1 METELTTELIKPKY
15 KVKLP
20 QLHEGQTD
28 VAMSNARF
36 KVLAA
41 GRRWGKTRLGV
52 WLCLEQAWKGG
63 RSWWIA
69 PTYSMALEGWKD
81 LRNIGIEH
89 GTIIKE
95 SEKTIITPL
104 GGMVSIKS
112 ADNPDR
118 LRGAG
123 LDFVVLDEC
132 AFMKENT
139 WAEVVRPTLTER
151 QGGALFIST
160 PKGYNWFEKLYHE
173 AENREDWARWQI
185 PTSSNPYVP
194 KSELEIAKKEIGS
207 YLYSQEYLAEFVEL
221 TGGMFQT
228 EWLKRFRTQIVT
240 DLNKDGNYE
249 QNEYY
254 VLDNETIKAKDVRKI
269 ATVDLATSTKEQADY
284 TVVTISG
291 VTPKNNIVILEVIR
305 KRLEAP
311 DIIPLLKKALADWQL
326 DYIGIERAGYQL
338 ALVQMARREGLPV
351 VELKADRDKVSR
363 AMPLS
368 ARMEQGQVYFIE
380 NALWFDE
387 LERELLQFPEGEHD
401 DQVDSLAYAILETQ
415 RNKKWFAY

>member
-254 VLDNETIKAKDVRKI
+254 VLDNETIKAKNVRKI

-311 DIIPLLKKALADWQL
+311 DIIPLLKKALTDWQL

-415 RNKKWFAY
+415 RNKKWVAY

>member
-1 METELTTELIKPKY
+1 MESELIKEEY
-15 KVKLP
+15 SQVYNVTLP
-20 QLHEGQTD
+20 NLHKGQRQ
-28 VAMSNARF
+28 VAESNARF
-36 KVLAA
+36 KVLSA

-52 WLCLEQAWKGG
+52 WLCLEKAWQGG
-63 RSWWIA
+63 RAWWVA
-69 PTYSMALEGWKD
+69 PTYAMALEGWKD

-89 GTIIKE
+89 GTVIKE
-95 SEKTIITPL
+95 SEKTIITPT
-104 GGMVSIKS
+104 GGMVSIRS

-139 WAEVVRPTLTER
+139 WAEVIRPTLTER

-160 PKGYNWFEKLYHE
+160 PKGFNWFEKIYHD
-173 AENREDWARWQI
+173 AENYDDWERWQL
-185 PTSSNPYVP
+185 PTKTNPYVP
-194 KSELEIAKKEIGS
+194 LEELDIAKREIGS

-228 EWLKRFRTQIVT
+228 NWFKRFKTKEVT
-240 DLNKDGNYE
+240 ELNDNDYYE
-249 QNEYY
+249 TNEYY
-254 VLDNETIKAKDVRKI
+254 ITENETVRKDAVSRY

-284 TVVTISG
+284 TVVTIAG
-291 VTPKNNIVILEVIR
+291 ITPKNNILIFEIYR

-311 DIIPLLKKALADWQL
+311 DIIPVLKNFLQEYNL
-326 DYIGIERAGYQL
+326 DYIGIEKAGYQL
-338 ALVQMARREGLPV
+338 ALIQIARREGLPIR
-351 VELKADRDKVSR
+351 ELKADRDKISR

-368 ARMEQGQVYFIE
+368 ARMEQGQVYFQE

-387 LERELLQFPEGEHD
+387 LEREMLQFPEGEHD
-401 DQVDSLAYAILETQ
+401 DQVDSLAYAILESQ
-415 RNKKWFAY
+415 RLKKWFAY

>member
-311 DIIPLLKKALADWQL
+311 DIIPLLKKALTDWQL

-415 RNKKWFAY
+415 RNKKWVAY

>member
-81 LRNIGIEH
+81 LRNIGIEY

-415 RNKKWFAY
+415 RNKKWVAY

>member
-221 TGGMFQT
+221 TGG
-228 EWLKRFRTQIVT
+228 
-240 DLNKDGNYE
+240 GC
-249 QNEYY
+249 
-254 VLDNETIKAKDVRKI
+254 
-269 ATVDLATSTKEQADY
+269 
-284 TVVTISG
+284 SG
-291 VTPKNNIVILEVIR
+291 
-305 KRLEAP
+305 
-311 DIIPLLKKALADWQL
+311 
-326 DYIGIERAGYQL
+326 
-338 ALVQMARREGLPV
+338 
-351 VELKADRDKVSR
+351 
-363 AMPLS
+363 
-368 ARMEQGQVYFIE
+368 
-380 NALWFDE
+380 
-387 LERELLQFPEGEHD
+387 
-401 DQVDSLAYAILETQ
+401 
-415 RNKKWFAY
+415 

>member
-20 QLHEGQTD
+20 QLHKGQTD
-28 VAMSNARF
+28 VAISNARF

-81 LRNIGIEH
+81 LRNIGVEH

-173 AENREDWARWQI
+173 AENRDDWERWQI
-185 PTSSNPYVP
+185 PTSSNPFVP
-194 KSELEIAKKEIGS
+194 KTELEIARKEIGS

-221 TGGMFQT
+221 TGGMFQS
-228 EWLKRFRTQIVT
+228 EWLQRFRVKAIT
-240 DLNKDGNYE
+240 DFNKDGNYE
-249 QNEYY
+249 TNDYY
-254 VLDNETIKAKDVRKI
+254 VLNDETIKAKDVRKI

-291 VTPKNNIVILEVIR
+291 VTPKNNIVVLEVIR

-311 DIIPLLKKALADWQL
+311 DIIPLLKKALNDWQL
-326 DYIGIERAGYQL
+326 EYIGIERAGYQL

-368 ARMEQGQVYFIE
+368 ARMEQGQVHFIE

-415 RNKKWFAY
+415 RNKKWVAY